1 MLFIMSSSKLCQV
14 QVHGQEVEFIDD
26 DLNDN
31 AVEEAQV
38 VDDYVVE
45 EEKNVDMN
53 EFDRLFTRVF
63 IICGRLI

>member
-1 MLFIMSSSKLCQV
+1 MSSSKFCQV
-14 QVHGQEVEFIDD
+14 QVHGQEVDFIDD

-45 EEKNVDMN
+45 EEKHVDMN
-53 EFDRLFTRVF
+53 EFARLFT
-63 IICGRLI
+63 

>member
-1 MLFIMSSSKLCQV
+1 MLKGILSFIMSSSKFCQV
-14 QVHGQEVEFIDD
+14 QVHCQEVELIDD

-45 EEKNVDMN
+45 EEKHVDMN
-53 EFDRLFTRVF
+53 EFARLFT
-63 IICGRLI
+63 

>member
-1 MLFIMSSSKLCQV
+1 MSSSKLCQV

-31 AVEEAQV
+31 EVEEAQV

-53 EFDRLFTRVF
+53 EFDRLFT
-63 IICGRLI
+63 

>member
-1 MLFIMSSSKLCQV
+1 MTKGILSFIMSSSKFCQV
-14 QVHGQEVEFIDD
+14 QVHCQEVELIDD

-45 EEKNVDMN
+45 EEKHVDMN
-53 EFDRLFTRVF
+53 EFARLFT
-63 IICGRLI
+63 

>member
-1 MLFIMSSSKLCQV
+1 MLKGILSSIMSSSKFCQV
-14 QVHGQEVEFIDD
+14 QVHGQEVELIDD

-45 EEKNVDMN
+45 EEKHVDIN
-53 EFDRLFTRVF
+53 EFARLFT
-63 IICGRLI
+63 

>member
-1 MLFIMSSSKLCQV
+1 MLKEILSFIMSSSKFCQV

-26 DLNDN
+26 GLNDN

-45 EEKNVDMN
+45 EGKHVDMN
-53 EFDRLFTRVF
+53 EFARLF
-63 IICGRLI
+63 I

>member
-1 MLFIMSSSKLCQV
+1 MSFIMSSSKFCQV
-14 QVHGQEVEFIDD
+14 QVHCQEVEFIDD

-45 EEKNVDMN
+45 EEKHVDKN
-53 EFDRLFTRVF
+53 EFARLFT
-63 IICGRLI
+63 

>member
-1 MLFIMSSSKLCQV
+1 MSSSKFCQV
-14 QVHGQEVEFIDD
+14 QVHGQEVELIDD

-45 EEKNVDMN
+45 EEKHVDMN
-53 EFDRLFTRVF
+53 EFARLFT
-63 IICGRLI
+63 